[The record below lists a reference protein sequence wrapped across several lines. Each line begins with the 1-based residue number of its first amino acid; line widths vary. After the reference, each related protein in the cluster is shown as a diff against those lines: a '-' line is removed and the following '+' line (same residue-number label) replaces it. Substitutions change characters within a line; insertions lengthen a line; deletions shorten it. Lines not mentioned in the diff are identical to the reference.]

1 MTLPPPPVTPP
12 LALDMID
19 SVGFGYRAVW
29 RERVWL
35 AKLMIIPILIKFA
48 SLVAILSFGY
58 EDDFLMQGLILL
70 PSYFAEGWVL
80 AQFLRL
86 LLMEERW
93 PILVDAMPEGPELE
107 RLILRARGILSSI
120 LIFVLWNLL
129 LALAIFGIFKLYA
142 HFGISLDQ
150 VLGRSD
156 TPPSEEA
163 VAQLMPIMIGIAV
176 IIMAAFRLWFLY
188 VPFAVLVRPKAYLY
202 ATRGFTSSL
211 RMLAIF
217 IMSWAPINLI
227 ASLVVGLI
235 AGLLAGT
242 QDGRIVQFLMML
254 IQVVSM
260 TLISVVVTAAM
271 AYALRDMLPRTRKA
285 LSEPDDKS

>member
-1 MTLPPPPVTPP
+1 MTLPPPPAPP
-12 LALDMID
+12 TLTLDMID

-129 LALAIFGIFKLYA
+129 LALATFGIFQLYG

-150 VLGRSD
+150 MLGRSD
-156 TPPSEEA
+156 AAPSEES

-176 IIMAAFRLWFLY
+176 IAMAAFRLWFLY
-188 VPFAVLVRPKAYLY
+188 VPFAVLVRPKTYLN

-217 IMSWAPINLI
+217 IMSWAPINLM
-227 ASLVVGLI
+227 ASMLVGLF
-235 AGLLAGT
+235 AGVLL
-242 QDGRIVQFLMML
+242 QFDGGQAAQFVVML
-254 IQVVSM
+254 IQVVAM
-260 TLISVVVTAAM
+260 VLVSVVVTAAI
-271 AYALRDMLPRTRKA
+271 AYALRDMLPRTRNA